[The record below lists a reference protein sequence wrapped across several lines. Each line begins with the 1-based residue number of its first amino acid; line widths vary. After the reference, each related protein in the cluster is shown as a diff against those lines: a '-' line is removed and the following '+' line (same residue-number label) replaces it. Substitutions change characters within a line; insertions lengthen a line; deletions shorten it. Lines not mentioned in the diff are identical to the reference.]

1 MRFNV
6 KPFFI
11 YAAHIALFLCAFS
24 VSAASFE
31 YLYVEANEGNSSGG
45 HSAIQFGDD
54 VYHYQHHDSG
64 LIRLLRQDKPEFQ
77 FLYRFLQNRRIH
89 LSHIEVSE
97 ETFDMLR
104 KHFKLQ
110 FLAQEQQF
118 KQLHELH
125 KDHVLLQRLLHKQNS
140 DDALLDADFS
150 AVLRLKGVGLF
161 YTVQE
166 LDSQKKN
173 EQIENVNS
181 AQSQSSRI
189 IEKLRKKIE
198 QNYGQ
203 DYLERRREQ
212 ITADIKALRTSHLPV
227 VKPILSKDNFLPVI
241 KSFAD
246 SYEDYLTG
254 LAAIKVLME
263 EQSLRSDAF
272 FVTHESV
279 TPQEKKILEKIY
291 GIN

>member
-1 MRFNV
+1 MRFNL

-11 YAAHIALFLCAFS
+11 YAAHIAVFLCAVS
-24 VSAASFE
+24 ASAASFE

-54 VYHYQHHDSG
+54 IYHYQHHDSG

-97 ETFDMLR
+97 ETFTLLR
-104 KHFKLQ
+104 EHFKLQ

-118 KQLHELH
+118 KQLNDLH
-125 KDHVLLQRLLHKQNS
+125 KDRVLLRRLLHKQNS

-161 YTVQE
+161 YTGQE
-166 LDSQKKN
+166 LDSQKKDG
-173 EQIENVNS
+173 QIGNINS
-181 AQSQSSRI
+181 AQSQSSQI
-189 IEKLRKKIE
+189 IEMLRKKIE

-203 DYLERRREQ
+203 DYLGHRREQ
-212 ITADIKALRTSHLPV
+212 ITADIKALTTSHLPG
-227 VKPILSKDNFLPVI
+227 VKPILSKDNFP
-241 KSFAD
+241 
-246 SYEDYLTG
+246 
-254 LAAIKVLME
+254 
-263 EQSLRSDAF
+263 
-272 FVTHESV
+272 
-279 TPQEKKILEKIY
+279 PC
-291 GIN
+291 N